1 MLPNLKFLVC
11 GVVFGLL
18 LFAATGAG
26 VMLPDSHTRVGEM
39 PEIGRPMMRRVIAE
53 EPALAQFYTARRC
66 EELERLREPGSLVL
80 ASAPTRTKPGLV
92 KPTVVAN
99 RSSDGVSAE
108 DVEAPVSQ
116 RTGARRIMS
125 KTASGSVPV
134 PHPEIGSDVMRN
146 ELDRIAALP
155 PSADGD
161 LNAPPPRLIV
171 VPLPHLRRF
180 ARIHNIHRRMFHRKH
195 RVAQAPYNTL
205 GQVLSMQR
213 SLLAPKRPPS
223 YPPPHA
229 EEDRMGDAEQ
239 IAPGDAT

>member
-1 MLPNLKFLVC
+1 MLPNLKILIC

-39 PEIGRPMMRRVIAE
+39 PEVGRPMMQRVMAE
-53 EPALAQFYTARRC
+53 EPALAQFH
-66 EELERLREPGSLVL
+66 L
-80 ASAPTRTKPGLV
+80 
-92 KPTVVAN
+92 
-99 RSSDGVSAE
+99 
-108 DVEAPVSQ
+108 
-116 RTGARRIMS
+116 MS

-134 PHPEIGSDVMRN
+134 PHPEIGSDVIRN

-155 PSADGD
+155 PSADGE
-161 LNAPPPRLIV
+161 LNAPTPRLIV

-195 RVAQAPYNTL
+195 RVAQAPYNTF

-213 SLLAPKRPPS
+213 SLFAPRPPP
-223 YPPPHA
+223 YPLPHA
-229 EEDRMGDAEQ
+229 GEGRAEDAEQ